1 MIKRIHS
8 TLLLCKDI
16 NRTIHF
22 YKQLGFSPMVS
33 TDSTRIIFGDY
44 RLTFID
50 ENSSALKDDINLE
63 KGVGMFIF
71 FEVENVDSFYQSLKH
86 KDIKILGEPEERL
99 GGKRRFTVQDPDG
112 YKLIF
117 FTDSKKL

>member
-16 NRTIHF
+16 NKTSEF
-22 YKQLGFSPMVS
+22 YKQLGFSIKIS
-33 TDSTRIIFGDY
+33 DDSIRLILGDY

-50 ENSSALKDDINLE
+50 ENISTLEDDINAK

-71 FEVENVDSFYQSLKH
+71 FEVEDVDSFYQTLKQSNVNP
-86 KDIKILGEPEERL
+86 LSEPAGRT
-99 GGKRRFTVQDPDG
+99 GGKRRFTVVDPDG
-112 YKLIF
+112 YKLVF
-117 FTDSKKL
+117 FTESK

>member
-16 NRTIHF
+16 NQTTRF
-22 YKQLGFSPMVS
+22 YKQLGFSTTAS
-33 TDSTRIIFGDY
+33 DDSVRILFGDY

-50 ENSSALKDDINLE
+50 EVSSKLKDDINMK

-71 FEVENVDSFYQSLKH
+71 FEVENVDSFYQTLKQNS
-86 KDIKILGEPEERL
+86 IPTLSEPEGRAGE
-99 GGKRRFTVQDPDG
+99 KRRFTVQDPDG
-112 YKLIF
+112 YKLVF
-117 FTDSKKL
+117 YTETKDL